1 MYNEFFELNDSKN
14 GNKRG
19 FEVFSSWKSDY
30 GDVRYNCV
38 LYEDKKPI
46 ANVIISLEI
55 YWGLEAKKQ
64 VEVLKDHLDYS
75 FGMYKGLPTLDRC
88 SKLLQEIYD
97 TVANSDNEMC
107 HIDKDDWKELC
118 EKYNYTNDDLIDLEE
133 EVGKLALK
141 DVVTINEDNY
151 VIVGYGDLPTRF
163 NDNRRLYELK
173 EEDLS
178 L

>member
-1 MYNEFFELNDSKN
+1 MYNEYFELNDSRN

-46 ANVIISLEI
+46 ANVIASLEI
-55 YWGLEAKKQ
+55 NEGLDALKQ
-64 VEVLKDHLDYS
+64 VDELKKHFNDR
-75 FGMYKGLPTLDRC
+75 FGVYKGLPTLDRC
-88 SKLLQEIYD
+88 SQLLQEIYD
-97 TVANSDNEMC
+97 SVASSDSEMC
-107 HIDKDDWKELC
+107 HIDKDDWKQLC
-118 EKYNYTNDDLIDLEE
+118 EDYNYTNDDLIDLEE
-133 EVGKLALK
+133 EIGKLALK
-141 DVVTINEDNY
+141 DVVTVNDGEY